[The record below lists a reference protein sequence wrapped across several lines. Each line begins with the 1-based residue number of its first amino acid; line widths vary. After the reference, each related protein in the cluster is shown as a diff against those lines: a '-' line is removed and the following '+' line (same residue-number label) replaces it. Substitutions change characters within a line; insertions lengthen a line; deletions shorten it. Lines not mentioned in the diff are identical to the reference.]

1 MKSKQQAYDS
11 YLEMGVEKAD
21 IVENVFGAYDTK
33 GFAEH
38 YAEMDPVI
46 LKALKGE
53 KTMVQGDPEIIHD
66 RFMTGLNIY
75 MGGYR
80 SIIDEIQAVN
90 SGKTYGKIFP
100 FGENHLVVLAKKS
113 SKKHGVQ
120 KGMMMFRLVDSS
132 EGTMIIKENRAF
144 KEFESEAVYDTMQ
157 SMGIDMM
164 RMMGDSFLVE
174 HSN

>member
-1 MKSKQQAYDS
+1 
-11 YLEMGVEKAD
+11 MGL
-21 IVENVFGAYDTK
+21 INVFFALSCSCKVETRRLTK
-33 GFAEH
+33 
-38 YAEMDPVI
+38 
-46 LKALKGE
+46 K
-53 KTMVQGDPEIIHD
+53 
-66 RFMTGLNIY
+66 
-75 MGGYR
+75 
-80 SIIDEIQAVN
+80 VN
-90 SGKTYGKIFP
+90 GKTYGKIFP

-144 KEFESEAVYDTMQ
+144 KEFESDAVFDTMQ

>member
-1 MKSKQQAYDS
+1 MKSKQQALQE
-11 YLEMGVEKAD
+11 YLEMGVKKAD
-21 IVENVFGAYDTK
+21 VAENVFGAIDERR
-33 GFAEH
+33 FVEH
-38 YAEMDPVI
+38 YAEMDQAI

-53 KTMVQGDPEIIHD
+53 KTMIQGDPEIIHS
-66 RFMTGLNIY
+66 RFMSGLNIY

-80 SIIDEIQAVN
+80 SVIDEIQACN
-90 SGKTYGKIFP
+90 NGKTYGKIFP

-120 KGMMMFRLVDSS
+120 KGMMMFRFVDSS
-132 EGTMIIKENRAF
+132 EGTMVIKENRAF
-144 KEFESEAVYDTMQ
+144 KEFESESVYDSMM
-157 SMGIDMM
+157 SMGIDTM

>member
-53 KTMVQGDPEIIHD
+53 KTMVQGDPEIIHG

-75 MGGYR
+75 MGGYH
-80 SIIDEIQAVN
+80 SVIDEIQAVN

-100 FGENHLVVLAKKS
+100 YGEELVVLAKRS
-113 SKKHGVQ
+113 SKKHGVS
-120 KGMMMFRLVDSS
+120 KGMMMFRLVDSM
-132 EGTMIIKENRAF
+132 EGTMVIKENRAF
-144 KEFESEAVYDTMQ
+144 NDGEQDEVFDTMRNE
-157 SMGIDMM
+157 GIDMM
-164 RMMGDSFLVE
+164 RAVGDSFLVE
-174 HSN
+174 K

>member
-38 YAEMDPVI
+38 YVAMDPAI
-46 LKALKGE
+46 LKALKSNGS
-53 KTMVQGDPEIIHD
+53 TMIKGDPEIIHG

-75 MGGYR
+75 MGGYH
-80 SIIDEIQAVN
+80 SVIDEIQAVN

-100 FGENHLVVLAKKS
+100 YGEELVVLAKRS
-113 SKKHGVQ
+113 SKKHGVS
-120 KGMMMFRLVDSS
+120 KGMMMFRLVDSM
-132 EGTMIIKENRAF
+132 EGTMVIKENRAF
-144 KEFESEAVYDTMQ
+144 NDGEQDEVFDTMFNK
-157 SMGIDMM
+157 GIDMM
-164 RMMGDSFLVE
+164 RVVGDSFLVE
-174 HSN
+174 RN